1 MEAKP
6 IRWMDKRCNKDSL
19 TFDNGAWNT
28 WKDILKTLYLMSHTT
43 EHNLQLAKTKKK
55 RTINKSCL
63 VNYKKL
69 NFYIHYQIT

>member
-43 EHNLQLAKTKKK
+43 EHNLQLAKTKKNGPS
-55 RTINKSCL
+55 INHVWL
-63 VNYKKL
+63 
-69 NFYIHYQIT
+69 ITKN